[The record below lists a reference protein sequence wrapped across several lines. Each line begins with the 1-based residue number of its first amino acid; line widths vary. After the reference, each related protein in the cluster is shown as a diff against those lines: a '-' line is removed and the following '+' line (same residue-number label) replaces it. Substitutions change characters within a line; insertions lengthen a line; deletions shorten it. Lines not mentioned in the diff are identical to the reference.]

1 MGFIPENQINE
12 VKDRLDIVDIISK
25 YVELKRA
32 GSNFKGLCPFHN
44 EKTPSFIVN
53 REKNNFHCFGCHEG
67 GDAISFIM
75 KMENISYIEAVKF
88 LADELGIIL
97 EETEYNK
104 EKIEKNKKY
113 YEINAVAGRYYFD
126 NFRKNNLPKKYL
138 QDRGID
144 ISVINNFYLGY
155 AESNNGLYEHLKK
168 KGVDDQDMLD
178 LGLVGKSRNGM
189 FYDKFRQRLIFP
201 ILNNKNKVI
210 GFGARTLNNHKI
222 KYLNSP
228 ESDIFIKGK
237 NIYGVHIVNKT
248 RNNKKIILVEGYMDV
263 IGLYNQGIDYAVATL
278 GTALTEEQA
287 KLIKR
292 YSDEIYI
299 AYDGDGAG
307 IKASLRAIEIFKN
320 MNVQLGI
327 LSFPDGSDPD
337 EFVNKYG
344 KEKFEEL
351 LKNADDPIDFKLQKL
366 AEKKL
371 SKMDQIKEII
381 EFLSDIEG
389 NVIRDLYIDKSSR
402 FIGVSKDSLRR
413 DVDIEIKKRKKR
425 EGHKTNNFNNK
436 VFGYNLNTPK
446 SKKSERLDEKNI
458 QLQKEI
464 VVQSIM
470 DIKYYQQLKKYEEN
484 IVEEDLKALYSKISD
499 LHENLIK
506 LEDLINLREFKEN
519 KLKEIYDHK
528 KNNEENL
535 SDIIYELTERV
546 DRFILE
552 KRKKELQDI
561 ISSGKGTSE
570 ILSEYTEVIK
580 KLT

>member
-1 MGFIPENQINE
+1 MGFIPEQQINE
-12 VKDRLDIVDIISK
+12 LKDRIDIVDIISK
-25 YVELKRA
+25 YVDLKRA

-44 EKTPSFIVN
+44 EKTPSFIVS

-75 KMENISYIEAVKF
+75 KMENISYIEAIKF
-88 LADELGIIL
+88 LADELGMIL
-97 EETEYNK
+97 EETKYDK
-104 EKIEKNKKY
+104 GKIEKNKKY
-113 YEINAVAGRYYFD
+113 FKINSLTGRYYFD
-126 NFRKNNLPKKYL
+126 NFRKNNFPKKYL
-138 QDRGID
+138 QNRGID
-144 ISVINNFYLGY
+144 LDTISNFYLGY
-155 AESNNGLYEHLKK
+155 AESDNGLYTHLKS
-168 KGVDDQDMLD
+168 KGIDDQDMLD
-178 LGLVGKSRNGM
+178 LGLIGKSQNGG
-189 FYDKFRQRLIFP
+189 FYDKFRERLIFP

-210 GFGARTLNNHKI
+210 GFGGRTLSDHKI

-299 AYDGDGAG
+299 AYDGDSAG
-307 IKASLRAIEIFKN
+307 IKAALRAIEIFKN
-320 MNVQLGI
+320 MNVQLGV
-327 LSFPDGSDPD
+327 LSFPDGLDPD
-337 EFVNKYG
+337 EFINKYG
-344 KEKFEEL
+344 KAKFEEL
-351 LKNADDPIDFKLQKL
+351 LKNANDPIDFKLQKL
-366 AEKKL
+366 AEKNI
-371 SKMDQIKEII
+371 SKMEQIKEII
-381 EFLSDIEG
+381 EFLADIKG

-413 DVDIEIKKRKKR
+413 DVDIVIKKKEQRTNY
-425 EGHKTNNFNNK
+425 KTDNFNNK
-436 VFGYNLNTPK
+436 VFGYNDNTVQL
-446 SKKSERLDEKNI
+446 KKSEKLSEKNI

-470 DIKYYQQLKKYEEN
+470 GIKYYQQLKKYKEN
-484 IVEEDLKALYSKISD
+484 IVEEDLKILYSKISD
-499 LHENLIK
+499 LHDNNIK
-506 LEDLINLREFKEN
+506 LEDLISSKEFKEK

-528 KNNEENL
+528 KRNEENL
-535 SDIIYELTERV
+535 PDIIYELEERMNK
-546 DRFILE
+546 FILE
-552 KRKKELQDI
+552 KRKKELQEI

-570 ILSEYTEVIK
+570 VLSEYAEVIK

>member
-178 LGLVGKSRNGM
+178 LGLVGKSQNGM

-436 VFGYNLNTPK
+436 VFGYNLNTAK

-484 IVEEDLKALYSKISD
+484 IVEEDLRTLYSKISD